1 MRGKIFTSEEANR
14 MLPLVARIAD
24 DIVRTYRQVHD
35 ALRQLDASKQAASE
49 AHGAEA
55 IRLESEIRAHDARVA
70 ELLDR
75 FQGLIEEIEALGGT
89 VKDYERGAVDFYGEL
104 DGEIVYLSWSPGD
117 EQIAFWHPLEDGAE
131 ERRPLPTTITL

>member
-1 MRGKIFTSEEANR
+1 MRGKIFTPEEANR

-35 ALRQLDASKQAASE
+35 ALRQLDASKQAAAE

-55 IRLESEIRAHDARVA
+55 IRLESEMRAHDARVA
-70 ELLDR
+70 ERLDR

-89 VKDYERGAVDFYGEL
+89 VKDYERGSVDFYGEL
-104 DGEIVYLSWSPGD
+104 DGEIVYLSWNPGD
-117 EQIAFWHPLEDGAE
+117 EQIGFWHPLEDGSE

>member
-1 MRGKIFTSEEANR
+1 MRGKIFTPEEANR

-24 DIVRTYRQVHD
+24 DIVRTYRQVHG

-117 EQIAFWHPLEDGAE
+117 EQIAFWHPLEDGSE